1 MGAGDGKE
9 IKRLEI
15 LVNFWKKQVDSY
27 RQINQSRKQA
37 QNMHSQ

>member
-1 MGAGDGKE
+1 MGAGDGKG
-9 IKRLEI
+9 IKRPEI

-27 RQINQSRKQA
+27 SQINQSRKQA